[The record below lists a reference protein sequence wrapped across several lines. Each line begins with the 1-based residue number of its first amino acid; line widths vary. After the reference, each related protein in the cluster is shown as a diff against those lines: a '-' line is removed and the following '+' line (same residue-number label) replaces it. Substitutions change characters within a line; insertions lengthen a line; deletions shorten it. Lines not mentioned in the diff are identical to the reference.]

1 MTGDQP
7 ILQQLTQSRLVA
19 LVAYPALLFLSVA
32 VIWMS
37 LADLTDR
44 RQALN
49 ETAALLDQMKARAG
63 VGARNASS
71 GQPWQKTR
79 GTPSPSG
86 PAS

>member
-44 RQALN
+44 R
-49 ETAALLDQMKARAG
+49 R
-63 VGARNASS
+63 
-71 GQPWQKTR
+71 
-79 GTPSPSG
+79 
-86 PAS
+86 